1 MPSEYSECHSLDQA
15 VIIAFKTEILP
26 ISGADLH
33 VK

>member
-1 MPSEYSECHSLDQA
+1 MPPEYSKYHCLDQV